1 MDQQGWKEVT
11 ISNSLDSYIHKKI
24 RTCYGCKYLK
34 HSLVKSGRNPIYN
47 YMCEAEINTDKQ
59 HNLSVNG
66 RPSIMFNVLHENIH
80 GYVEPLEKCPF
91 TQQIERDLKI
101 NNIIDDKN

>member
-1 MDQQGWKEVT
+1 MEQQGWKEVT

-47 YMCEAEINTDKQ
+47 YICEAEISNEK
-59 HNLSVNG
+59 L
-66 RPSIMFNVLHENIH
+66 PSIMFNVLHENIH
-80 GYVEPLEKCPF
+80 GYVEPSKRCPF